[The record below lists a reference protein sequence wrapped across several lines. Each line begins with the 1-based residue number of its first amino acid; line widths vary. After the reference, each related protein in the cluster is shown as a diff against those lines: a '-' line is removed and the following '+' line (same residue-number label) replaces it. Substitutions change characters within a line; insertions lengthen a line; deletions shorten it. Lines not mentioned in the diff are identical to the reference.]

1 MASISRFLLAGLPL
15 GLAACVNFEPTTEPQ
30 TIERGAQTAERDDWC
45 KYRTKTYRPTPDDKA
60 PYDAAIPPT
69 YDAPSQVPSYC
80 NKKLGK

>member
-15 GLAACVNFEPTTEPQ
+15 ILAACVDLEPTTEPQ
-30 TIERGAQTAERDDWC
+30 TIERGVQTAERDGWC
-45 KYRTKTYRPTPDDKA
+45 EHRSKTYRPTPGNKA

-80 NKKLGK
+80 GKELGK